1 MRGGDYIMPG
11 IFGGIHQEKA
21 VLVNHREPEKHRSA
35 EAPVIG
41 MYTSRQHSCT
51 NKYKGMPNCYVLD
64 TYARIESKSP
74 FISNAPCHHYLNI

>member
-41 MYTSRQHSCT
+41 MY
-51 NKYKGMPNCYVLD
+51 KGMPNCYVLD